1 MKLIFIKFIL
11 DVIKS
16 KKKNNGVPG
25 KLPIVLK
32 PQGVTDDCPS
42 FEVEETSEGKL
53 TLLPI
58 GPSTG
63 VSKLPFFKKKNYD
76 FTFFQSTLSAGYF
89 AMLHVFR
96 YLNTK
101 DRLNASKV
109 CRLWHQISRHPS
121 LWTNITLKVKK
132 N

>member
-1 MKLIFIKFIL
+1 M
-11 DVIKS
+11 
-16 KKKNNGVPG
+16 PG

-76 FTFFQSTLSAGYF
+76 YTFFQSTLSAGYF
-89 AMLHVFR
+89 AMLHVFK

-101 DRLNASKV
+101 DRLAASKV

-121 LWTNITLKVKK
+121 LWTNITLKVKPIK
-132 N
+132 SFSFATLN